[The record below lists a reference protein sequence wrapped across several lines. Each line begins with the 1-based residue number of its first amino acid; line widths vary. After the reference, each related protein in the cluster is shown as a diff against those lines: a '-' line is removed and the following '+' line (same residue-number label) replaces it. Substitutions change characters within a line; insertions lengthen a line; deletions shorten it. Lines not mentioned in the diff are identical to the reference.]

1 MPRKLKAF
9 TTSAGFFDLAVAA
22 PSMKAALA
30 AWGADS
36 DLFHQGFARETRDA
50 KIVAATMARPG
61 LVLRRPVGTD
71 QPYGE
76 TAEISE
82 RALVGHG
89 RRKMATR
96 TKPKSKP
103 KTENAAPKRPASRT
117 AAADRAAALAYEREE
132 KRRAL
137 QEQREKGERR
147 RAAARRGAAAGR
159 GGARSDGQRARPGT
173 GGPRPADGGRGAPLV
188 AGKRPVARGP
198 ASGAAILAFF
208 THFKMIVNLSSPK
221 MQSL

>member
-36 DLFHQGFARETRDA
+36 DLFHQGFARETRDT

-71 QPYGE
+71 RPYGE

-89 RRKMATR
+89 RRKMAARTR
-96 TKPKSKP
+96 PKSKP
-103 KTENAAPKRPASRT
+103 KTKNAAPKRP
-117 AAADRAAALAYEREE
+117 AAADRAAALAYEKEE

-147 RAAARRGAAAGR
+147 RAAARRGRAVAAAEEALR
-159 GGARSDGQRARPGT
+159 QAEAAHDRT
-173 GGPRPADGGRGAPLV
+173 
-188 AGKRPVARGP
+188 
-198 ASGAAILAFF
+198 ASGLDRERAALDRRTEAEARRWPREKDRLQEAL
-208 THFKMIVNLSSPK
+208 HRA
-221 MQSL
+221 QRY

>member
-50 KIVAATMARPG
+50 KIVTATMARPG

-89 RRKMATR
+89 RRKMAAR

-117 AAADRAAALAYEREE
+117 AAADRAAALAYEKEE

-147 RAAARRGAAAGR
+147 RAAARRERAVAAAEEALRQAEAAHDRTASGLDR
-159 GGARSDGQRARPGT
+159 ERAALDRRTEAEAHRWSREKDRLQEALHRAR
-173 GGPRPADGGRGAPLV
+173 RY
-188 AGKRPVARGP
+188 
-198 ASGAAILAFF
+198 
-208 THFKMIVNLSSPK
+208 
-221 MQSL
+221 